1 MKKKL
6 LAYIGLFISVFVLS
20 LVASDVPQALGTST
34 FTEARSNSAGQD
46 GVATTTL
53 PFNNVT
59 NNGTTTRSYIAV
71 GNASTTLTANV
82 GSADETWMYLHI
94 VSSSSASTLRWEVEY
109 SLDNADFYGED
120 MASSSVMNNVVK
132 ATFIDHSSTT
142 PIHRWNPGRTATTTK
157 MVKLPAGVGNYV
169 RVSFSALGG
178 NLSYWIDIIPKR
190 NTN

>member
-1 MKKKL
+1 MKNKL
-6 LAYIGLFISVFVLS
+6 LIIAVVVLAGAMVWFYQDP
-20 LVASDVPQALGTST
+20 LKVLATST
-34 FTEARSNSAGQD
+34 FTEARSSITGTN
-46 GVATTTL
+46 GVSTSTI
-53 PFNNVT
+53 PFNNIT

>member
-1 MKKKL
+1 MKNKL
-6 LAYIGLFISVFVLS
+6 LIIAVVVLAGAVVWFYQDP
-20 LVASDVPQALGTST
+20 LKALATST
-34 FTEARSNSAGQD
+34 FTEARSNLT
-46 GVATTTL
+46 GVNGVSTSTI
-53 PFNNVT
+53 PFNNIT

-157 MVKLPAGVGNYV
+157 MVKLTAGVGNYV